1 MIHALTLS
9 AITLVATIVASYPF
23 VALLRRYNVG
33 KEISEWGPETHH
45 AKAGTPTMGGLLIVL
60 SIAAF
65 TIGGNLIE
73 RWSIGL
79 PLLTMG
85 CLTLLGFVDDL
96 GSLRGREQH
105 ALTRRAKLVAF
116 IAIGIG
122 AAFGLYH
129 YLELSSIAVPWDGRR
144 DLDWFYVPIAV
155 VVVVLTA
162 GGVAV
167 TDGLDGLVAGCGAIA
182 FGAYGFIALYQDQ
195 TYLGAFCFTVVA
207 ALLGFLWHNS
217 YPARVFMGDT
227 GALAIGGGLAVVAFM
242 TGQWLVL
249 PLIGVIFLID
259 GLSVALQVGYFRLTG
274 GKRLFKMAP
283 VHHHFEKIGWS
294 EVQVTQRFWV
304 VQALGAIVGTA
315 LALEVY

>member
-1 MIHALTLS
+1 MIHAFTL
-9 AITLVATIVASYPF
+9 AALTLVATIVAGYPF
-23 VALLRRYNVG
+23 IAVLRRNNVG
-33 KEISEWGPETHH
+33 KEISEWGPDTHQ

-60 SIAAF
+60 SIAVF
-65 TIGGNLIE
+65 TIGGNLVE
-73 RWSIGL
+73 RWSIAL
-79 PLLTMG
+79 PLLTMA
-85 CLTLLGFVDDL
+85 CLTLLGFLDDL
-96 GSLRGREQH
+96 GSLQGREQR

-116 IAIGIG
+116 IAVGVG
-122 AAFGLYH
+122 AAIGLYH
-129 YLELSSIAVPWDGRR
+129 YLELSSVAIPWDGRH
-144 DLDWFYVPIAV
+144 DLDWVYVPIAV

-195 TYLGAFCFTVVA
+195 TFLGAFCFTVVA

-217 YPARVFMGDT
+217 YPARVFMGDS
-227 GALAIGGGLAVVAFM
+227 GALPLGGGLAVVAFM

-249 PLIGVIFLID
+249 PLIGVIFLAD
-259 GLSVALQVGYFRLTG
+259 GLSVALQVGYFQLTG

-283 VHHHFEKIGWS
+283 IHHHFEKIGWS
-294 EVQVTQRFWV
+294 EVQVTQRFWI
-304 VQALGAIVGTA
+304 VQALGAIIGTA